1 MRTTPTTTLTGA
13 AADFSIVEGNQTRV
27 CTGFAANGLGAAGGG
42 INWTVNAGG
51 MTTGN
56 AGNVYIESNKRA
68 FFDAEI

>member
-1 MRTTPTTTLTGA
+1 M
-13 AADFSIVEGNQTRV
+13 
-27 CTGFAANGLGAAGGG
+27 
-42 INWTVNAGG
+42 NWTVNAGG